1 MNINNELL
9 KINMNDNDIPFLT
22 KLKELETLIDEF
34 EKYSKAQINVLKYNA
49 LNINDKQ
56 ISELKNNTNNIN
68 NKFKECENFM
78 MEQNTLLTPTEF
90 RILHNT
96 FYKLK
101 NRYVNIYTKLNDEYN
116 NNKSNI
122 KKLVNYQKLNLINEN
137 YNNILNDN
145 KDLLYLDVKLQQT
158 ENDNSHIESL
168 IAKEKL
174 KDVLTLEKNVNELH
188 QLIIDMTTLI
198 ELQDEMIDPIQY
210 NIQNSQKV
218 INDAIINLKIAD
230 KHAISVRKKKIALVG
245 LVIGAIGATILIIT
259 AIGALCAAAMG
270 LFA

>member
-1 MNINNELL
+1 MNTNNELL
-9 KINMNDNDIPFLT
+9 KINMNINDIPFLA
-22 KLKELETLIDEF
+22 KLKELEALIDEF
-34 EKYSKAQINVLKYNA
+34 EKYSKAQINVLKYNV

-56 ISELKNNTNNIN
+56 INELKNNANNIN
-68 NKFKECENFM
+68 DKFKECENFM
-78 MEQNTLLTPTEF
+78 IEQNTLLTPTEF

-101 NRYVNIYTKLNDEYN
+101 NRYINIYTKLNDEYN
-116 NNKSNI
+116 NNKSSI
-122 KKLVNYQKLNLINEN
+122 TKLVNYQKFNAINEN
-137 YNNILNDN
+137 YDNILNDN
-145 KDLLYLDVKLQQT
+145 KDLQYLDLKLQQN
-158 ENDNSHIESL
+158 ENNNSHIESI

-174 KDVLTLEKNVNELH
+174 KDVLLLKKNINELH
-188 QLIIDMTTLI
+188 QLIVDMTTLI

-210 NIQNSQKV
+210 NIQNAQKE
-218 INDAIINLKIAD
+218 INSALINLKIAD

-245 LVIGAIGATILIIT
+245 LVIGAIGTTILIIT